1 MNDISLIAAVAENNV
16 LGANNTMLW
25 HIPEDFKYFQENTK
39 NKMVIMGRLTYLSI
53 LPFTKNK
60 PLPMRDNVVLST
72 QSLKHEGFTF
82 VDSVEKALSIKSNQE
97 HIDNSEKMIIG
108 GAKVYEL
115 FLPFAS
121 KIYLTEIEKSFEG
134 DAYFPRFDKS
144 LFEKEV
150 VKSST
155 HNGLNFNFVIYHRK

>member
-39 NKMVIMGRLTYLSI
+39 NKMVVMGRLTYLSI

-60 PLPMRDNVVLST
+60 PLPMRENVVLST
-72 QSLKHEGFTF
+72 QSLEHEGFKF
-82 VDSVEKALSIKSNQE
+82 VDSVEKVLSLSSNL
-97 HIDNSEKMIIG
+97 DNQGKMIIG

-115 FLPFAS
+115 FLPIAS
-121 KIYLTEIEKSFEG
+121 KIYLTEIDKNFEG
-134 DAYFPRFDKS
+134 DAYFPKFDKS

>member
-39 NKMVIMGRLTYLSI
+39 NKMVVMGRLTYLSI

-60 PLPMRDNVVLST
+60 PLPMRENVVLST
-72 QSLKHEGFTF
+72 QSLEHEGFKF
-82 VDSVEKALSIKSNQE
+82 VDSVEKVLSLSSNL
-97 HIDNSEKMIIG
+97 DNQEKMIIG
-108 GAKVYEL
+108 GSKVYEL
-115 FLPFAS
+115 FLPIAS
-121 KIYLTEIEKSFEG
+121 KIYLTEIDKNFEG
-134 DAYFPRFDKS
+134 DAYFPKFDKS